1 MRLIIFLLFM
11 APSAIYSQT
20 QTSPSQY
27 TLDSLSIM
35 RDCAC
40 VRLKEAKYKDE
51 NNVRYKVYL
60 DKSTGDAFI
69 VQRDRGRGKRLSLF
83 RYEMAEQ

>member
-11 APSAIYSQT
+11 APTVIYSQ

-40 VRLKEAKYKDE
+40 IRLKEARYKDE

-69 VQRDRGRGKRLSLF
+69 VQRERGRGKKLPLF
-83 RYEMAEQ
+83 RYEMTEQ